1 MATTDPIADM
11 LTRIRNAN
19 RVRFKS
25 VTVGMSKM
33 NCAIAAV
40 LKKAGYIDGF
50 EIKKDER
57 QHEVLKIQLR
67 YPDAKGRVLTDIQRV
82 SRPGRR
88 IYVKSDEI
96 PQVMNGLGIAI
107 VSTSRG
113 VMTDAEA
120 REARV
125 GGEVICRVW

>member
-1 MATTDPIADM
+1 MAITDPIADM

-19 RVRFKS
+19 RARFKS
-25 VTVGMSKM
+25 VDVRLSKM
-33 NCAIAAV
+33 NKTIAEV
-40 LKKAGYIDGF
+40 LKKAGYIEGW
-50 EIKKDER
+50 EIRKDAT
-57 QHEVLKIQLR
+57 QHDVLRIYLR
-67 YPDAKGRVLTDIQRV
+67 YLDLKRTVITDIQRV

-96 PQVMNGLGIAI
+96 PKVLNGLGISI

-120 REARV
+120 REARL
-125 GGEVICRVW
+125 GGEIICKVW